1 MSWKLGRYEIIKELG
16 RGGMGIV
23 LKGKDPRIDRLV
35 ALKIIRL
42 DDIGDTAREKELLE
56 RFYIEARAAGKLA
69 HPNIITIYDIGEEES
84 KSFLAM
90 EYIEGL
96 DLSAILAETGPM
108 PVERASPIVEQIA
121 DGLAFAH
128 ERGIVHRDIKPG
140 NILLQDGDRVKI
152 TDFGL
157 ARLAS
162 AGSVTQTGHAVG
174 SPSYMS
180 PEQVQGLPVDGR
192 SDIFSLG
199 VMFYEMV
206 TGRRPF
212 EGESLTSIIYKIIK
226 DQPPPPSSVAPGVP
240 PAVDAIIGKM
250 MAKSPDE
257 RYQSGRELVEDIRK
271 LSAGGGFLGLTDS
284 DAVMTVDFDR
294 NDITKE
300 LEEPSKPAARRG
312 STATALFLL
321 FLVMAAGAGYYY
333 YGRLTVEPPAEPW
346 SAAAPEIP
354 EPETPEVKETAVGK
368 AQKPTEPA
376 PATAPEPVGI
386 TLKVKSPVKGE
397 TYIDGEKAGAAPG
410 EMEASLAPGE
420 HMVEVR
426 AEGYSPWTRE
436 VTVKEDGPIEISAKP
451 ALAPGTLK
459 VYTRP
464 GGGVIWIDKKKKGAA
479 PLLLAGLSPGE
490 HRLKAAMKGYED
502 VTRSFRM
509 SETEGATLDIKL
521 KKITTGSLSVVSE
534 PPGAEVF
541 LDGRRLGAAPSTWKA
556 PQGERAIAVK
566 AEGYRPYHG
575 KVTIGAG
582 GQAEVKAVLEKI
594 GRGLITVTATPWA
607 DVYFNGEKVGVTPPT
622 LEREVREGQ
631 VEVRLIN
638 PGFKPFVETYVVE
651 EDKRLKISHTF
662 TEMEAKRA
670 KAGVGAL
677 KVISRTPGMVFIDG
691 RLHGKTPL
699 EAGDIPAGAH
709 RLVVK
714 REGRPD
720 YKRKV
725 MIEEGVTSRIE
736 IP

>member
-90 EYIEGL
+90 EYIEGR

-108 PVERASPIVEQIA
+108 PVERAAPIVEQIA

-226 DQPPPPSSVAPGVP
+226 DHPPPPSRVVPGTP
-240 PAVDAIIGKM
+240 PAVDAIIGRM
-250 MAKSPDE
+250 MAKGPEE

-271 LSAGGGFLGLTDS
+271 LSSGGGFLGLTDS
-284 DAVMTVDFDR
+284 DAAMTVDFDR
-294 NDITKE
+294 NDVTKE
-300 LEEPSKPAARRG
+300 LEKPAVRRG
-312 STATALFLL
+312 FSSMALFLL
-321 FLVMAAGAGYYY
+321 FLAAAAGGGYYY
-333 YGRLTVEPPAEPW
+333 YNLPT
-346 SAAAPEIP
+346 
-354 EPETPEVKETAVGK
+354 PETPAAPGSASREIPAPAAPAAETAAVGK
-368 AQKPTEPA
+368 KPEPA
-376 PATAPEPVGI
+376 LV
-386 TLKVKSPVKGE
+386 TLTVKSPVKGN
-397 TYIDGEKAGAAPG
+397 TYVDGEKTGAAPG
-410 EMEASLAPGE
+410 EIKTLLTPGE
-420 HMVEVR
+420 HTVEVR
-426 AEGYSPWTRE
+426 AEGYSPWRRKVAVE
-436 VTVKEDGPIEISAKP
+436 GGGPIEISAKP
-451 ALAPGTLK
+451 VLSPGALKADTRPPDGLIWVDGKKAGTAPVFMTGLAPG
-459 VYTRP
+459 
-464 GGGVIWIDKKKKGAA
+464 
-479 PLLLAGLSPGE
+479 E
-490 HRLKAAMKGYED
+490 HKLKAVKDGYAE

-509 SETEGATLDIKL
+509 SGTKGVSLAIEL
-521 KKITTGSLSVVSE
+521 KKITTGSLSVISE

-541 LDGRRLGAAPSTWKA
+541 LDGRRLGAAPSTWKVKK
-556 PQGERAIAVK
+556 GERVIVVK
-566 AEGYRPYHG
+566 ADGYKPYNG

-582 GQAEVKAVLEKI
+582 RRAEVKAVLEKI
-594 GRGLITVTATPWA
+594 GRGLVVVTAAPWA
-607 DVYFNGEKVGVTPPT
+607 EVYLNGEKIGMTPPA
-622 LEREVREGQ
+622 LEKETAAGPL
-631 VEVRLIN
+631 EVRLAN
-638 PGFKPFVETYVVE
+638 PGFKPFVGTFMVE
-651 EDKRLKISHTF
+651 EGKRLEISHTF
-662 TEMEAKRA
+662 DEMEARTA
-670 KAGVGAL
+670 KEGAGGL
-677 KVISRTPGMVFIDG
+677 KVISGTPGLVFIDG
-691 RLHGKTPL
+691 KLRGRTPL
-699 EAGDIPAGAH
+699 AAGDIPAGPH
-709 RLVVK
+709 SLVVK
-714 REGRPD
+714 REGLPD
-720 YKRKV
+720 YKRKII
-725 MIEEGVTSRIE
+725 IEKGVTSRIE